1 MLFGTHVDF
10 KDNYISQSRITESY
24 CMCLFNLIEYTKTL
38 SESWIQ
44 IFFPQQYTWASYQHK
59 VWQSEKLKS
68 AQALWIGQIPLGK
81 ESAIRQS
88 MEELL
93 SWWGWDWSLELLD
106 AAGYSHV
113 DEGAMERTRAEV
125 CVGMHNRSLVKGWA
139 AHGHKIH
146 QGLTHSGC
154 KATRR
159 SERPEVL
166 HCPKTVGFWP
176 SQSKAT

>member
-1 MLFGTHVDF
+1 MLFVTHVDF

-24 CMCLFNLIEYTKTL
+24 CICLFNLIESTKTL

-44 IFFPQQYTWASYQHK
+44 IFLPQQYVWVPYQHK

-68 AQALWIGQIPLGK
+68 AQALWIGQIPLSK
-81 ESAIRQS
+81 ESATRQS

-93 SWWGWDWSLELLD
+93 SWWGWDWSLELLN
-106 AAGYSHV
+106 AAGYSTV
-113 DEGAMERTRAEV
+113 DEGTIYRTRAEV
-125 CVGMHNRSLVKGWA
+125 YVGVHNRSLVKSWA

-154 KATRR
+154 YEKTRETR
-159 SERPEVL
+159 GLELSKGGGVL
-166 HCPKTVGFWP
+166 I
-176 SQSKAT
+176 